1 LPAEKK
7 TRNTATMIATGLD
20 ILLENIGQYR
30 HRNIGMIVNQTSVTA
45 DLCYS
50 WDVLRKK
57 GLNIRR
63 IFSPEHGLFA
73 TEQDQIAVGCQPVPD
88 IEIASLYGSS
98 AETLIPD
105 GRMLDDLDL
114 IIFDIQDVGS
124 RYYTYVN
131 TLALFMEAASG
142 RDLEIMVLDRPNPL
156 GGSIVEGPM
165 LDQAYRSFVG
175 IFPVPVRHGM
185 TPAELALLYRDWKN
199 LDVRLTVLGMKG
211 WRRSMLFPETGLP
224 WVPPSPNMPTVETAA
239 VYPGMCLFE
248 GLNASEG
255 RGTTTPFRLF
265 GAPFIN
271 PYHLL
276 EQCKGPGFKGIYL
289 RPTWFKPTFHKFQG
303 ESIGGLWMHV
313 CDQSLFRPFAAAVA
327 LTAALHELYPADLQF
342 LGGVYEF
349 NDTIPAFDLL
359 AGTDSVRHALLDGND
374 TPSIISSW
382 QQDESAFLST
392 KEQYH
397 LYR

>member
-1 LPAEKK
+1 VKGK
-7 TRNTATMIATGLD
+7 TVGLITNPTGVDRRL
-20 ILLENIGQYR
+20 R
-30 HRNIGMIVNQTSVTA
+30 TSVE
-45 DLCYS
+45 L
-50 WDVLRKK
+50 LRES
-57 GLNIRR
+57 GQVALAALYG
-63 IFSPEHGLFA
+63 PEHGVRGNVQGGVFIPFYF
-73 TEQDQIAVGCQPVPD
+73 DDKYGIPVF
-88 IEIASLYGSS
+88 SLYGQALKTDPGMTKDMDASMRS
-98 AETLIPD
+98 FD
-105 GRMLDDLDL
+105 GDPNGQGKILEDRMIRGIDALL
-114 IIFDIQDVGS
+114 FDIQDVGV
-124 RYYTYVN
+124 RVYTYVA
-131 TLALFMEAASG
+131 TMAYAMQAAARAG
-142 RDLEIMVLDRPNPL
+142 IPFIVLDRPNPL